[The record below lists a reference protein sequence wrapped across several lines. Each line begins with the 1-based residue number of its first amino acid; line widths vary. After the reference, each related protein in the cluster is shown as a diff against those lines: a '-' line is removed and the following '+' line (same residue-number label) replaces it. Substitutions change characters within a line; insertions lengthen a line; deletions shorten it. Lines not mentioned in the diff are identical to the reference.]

1 MHIHI
6 YIYIHINMYIYIYR
20 YMYTCVY
27 ICPKQACDM
36 CFCPNMG
43 NITSNLF

>member
-1 MHIHI
+1 MHIH
-6 YIYIHINMYIYIYR
+6 IYIHINMYIYID
-20 YMYTCVY
+20 TCIHVYIY